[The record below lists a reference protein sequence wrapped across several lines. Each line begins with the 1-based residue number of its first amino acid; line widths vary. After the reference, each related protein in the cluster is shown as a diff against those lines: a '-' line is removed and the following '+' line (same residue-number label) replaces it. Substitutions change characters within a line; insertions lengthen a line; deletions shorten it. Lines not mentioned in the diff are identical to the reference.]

1 LLLWRLPEANPDRP
15 AIRPALALSL
25 AWLLTWPYEFPWYD
39 TMAFCLLGLYAASR
53 IDWLMVAQLTAG
65 LVISLPGLDG
75 QSVRTPSLLSLTH
88 WDSVLVVPLLR
99 LGVLAGIVF
108 LCLSSRWR
116 PDRVRP
122 HPLT

>member
-1 LLLWRLPEANPDRP
+1 
-15 AIRPALALSL
+15 
-25 AWLLTWPYEFPWYD
+25 
-39 TMAFCLLGLYAASR
+39 MAFCLLGLYAASR
-53 IDWLMVAQLTAG
+53 IDWLMVAQLTVG

-75 QSVRTPSLLSLTH
+75 QRVQTPSLLSLMH
-88 WDSVLVVPLLR
+88 WDSVLVAPLLR
-99 LGVLAGIVF
+99 LGVLAGLVF